1 MEELKNLKT
10 MRDSAWTRIRDTND
24 FKLAS
29 RLDSMISDL
38 EEALVGE
45 PPRQESSGWRES
57 LGDR

>member
-1 MEELKNLKT
+1 MEELENLKT
-10 MRDSAWTRIRDTND
+10 MRDNTWVRIKDTND

-45 PPRQESSGWRES
+45 PPRNASHGWKESI
-57 LGDR
+57 GD